1 MNPLKP
7 FEAVPKSSTDLNS
20 LDTSIVNDNDEDEN
34 SFKIVFETGG
44 DDSESEEEEQEYPEE
59 SEVSANTFLRVRG
72 KRVLDPKRVLGP
84 FKISSTLFPL
94 FFL

>member
-1 MNPLKP
+1 M
-7 FEAVPKSSTDLNS
+7 PKSSTDLNS

-59 SEVSANTFLRVRG
+59 SEVSDDITMLQKLSKCEVKAWLYFE
-72 KRVLDPKRVLGP
+72 
-84 FKISSTLFPL
+84 I
-94 FFL
+94 

>member
-1 MNPLKP
+1 M
-7 FEAVPKSSTDLNS
+7 PKSSTDLNS

-59 SEVSANTFLRVRG
+59 SEVSDDITMLQKLSKCEVKAWLTVPLR
-72 KRVLDPKRVLGP
+72 LA
-84 FKISSTLFPL
+84 
-94 FFL
+94 